1 MMRLS
6 GSDRRRSGFTLIE
19 LLVVIAIIA
28 VLISLLLPAVQSAR
42 EAARRAQCV
51 NNLKQIGLAIH
62 NYESSFSIFPPGA
75 MAVSPSQG
83 WGAWSN
89 NGVTWRVLILPQM
102 EQTNKY
108 NAFNFSLQEGAQ
120 GDSGLTAWNASVP
133 AFLCPSDGEHDN
145 GFRPA
150 NVTTGQYPMFYPPSA
165 TKCPIVNYNM
175 SFGDNYAIGNLSNG
189 GVNPWE
195 TPCSGPLA
203 GQPQIGFPGF
213 WGTTYDCA
221 ITATGSGRMRGF
233 SDYRTMNTATM
244 ASVTDGTSNTI
255 IVGEGLPAEDANN
268 EFWTATSAG
277 AGTTIP
283 MNWSTKLAVD
293 GFGSTNWNSRL
304 SYAARGFKSRHPGG
318 VNFLFADG
326 SVKFLKNS
334 INRATYA
341 ALGSRNGGEVISA
354 DAY

>member
-1 MMRLS
+1 MRYS
-6 GSDRRRSGFTLIE
+6 GSKKSRSGFTLIE

-75 MAVSPSQG
+75 MSTAPSQG

-102 EQTNKY
+102 EGNNNY
-108 NAFNFSLQEGAQ
+108 NAFNFSLQEGQQ
-120 GDSGLTAWNASVP
+120 GDSCLTVWVATFP
-133 AFLCPSDGEHDN
+133 AFLCPSDGDHDN
-145 GFRPA
+145 GFRPLNVA
-150 NVTTGQYPMFYPPSA
+150 NGQYPMFNPPSA
-165 TKCPIVNYNM
+165 NKVPIVNYNM
-175 SFGDNYAIGNLSNG
+175 SFGDNYAIGNLANG

-195 TPCSGPLA
+195 TPCSGPIA
-203 GQPQIGFPGF
+203 GQPQIGHPGF
-213 WGTTYDCA
+213 WGTTFDCA
-221 ITATGSGRMRGF
+221 ITATGAGRMRGF
-233 SDYRTMNTATM
+233 SDYRTMNTATI
-244 ASVTDGTSNTI
+244 ASVTDGLSNTI
-255 IVGEGLPAEDANN
+255 LVGEALPAEDANN

-277 AGTTIP
+277 SGTTLPI
-283 MNWSTKLAVD
+283 NLSTKNPTG
-293 GFGSTNWNSRL
+293 GFGTSDFTSRI

-318 VNFLFADG
+318 ANFLFADG
-326 SVKFLKNS
+326 SVKFLKAS
-334 INRATYA
+334 IGKATYA